1 MLSQSTLPL
10 GSKLRTHRERRGVTL
25 EALAESMKVKKSL
38 LDELERNDLSHW
50 PPGIYGRALVREYAK
65 SVGLPPADMVQEFL
79 HLFCPPEERC
89 DQSLSAPE
97 RESAQPSPELRLTFA
112 GAPTEAPEWMY
123 RRAAAAAIELVIVLM
138 TALLVA
144 VGTALSMWT
153 TTAIVALTWYPARAV
168 LCGHDAFYRVLR
180 LDRLTTSSF
189 WPQSTEL
196 SPFADFT
203 SMRTTGVGGTSGSGN
218 DSFVANAD
226 VNETVP
232 NAASVH

>member
-1 MLSQSTLPL
+1 MPSQSNLPV

-38 LDELERNDLSHW
+38 LDELERNDVSRW

-65 SVGLPPADMVQEFL
+65 AVGLPPDEMVHEFVQ
-79 HLFCPPEERC
+79 LFSPPEDRC
-89 DQSLSAPE
+89 EQASSGRE
-97 RESAQPSPELRLTFA
+97 REGAQPTADLRLTFA
-112 GAPTEAPEWMY
+112 GTPTEAPEWMY
-123 RRAAAAAIELVIVLM
+123 RRAAAAAIELVIVLT
-138 TALLVA
+138 TASLVA
-144 VGTALSMWT
+144 VATALSMWT
-153 TTAIVALTWYPARAV
+153 TTAVVALTWYPARAV
-168 LCGHDAFYRVLR
+168 FCGHDAFYRVLR

-189 WPQSTEL
+189 WSQSTEL

-203 SMRTTGVGGTSGSGN
+203 SMRTTGVGGNGASAQ
-218 DSFVANAD
+218 DSFVAKAD

>member
-1 MLSQSTLPL
+1 MPSQSNLPL

-65 SVGLPPADMVQEFL
+65 SVGLPPADMVQEFV
-79 HLFCPPEERC
+79 HLFSPEERC
-89 DQSLSAPE
+89 DQSSSPRE
-97 RESAQPSPELRLTFA
+97 RDNSQPTADLRLTFA

-123 RRAAAAAIELVIVLM
+123 RRAAAAAIELVIVLI
-138 TALLVA
+138 TASLVA

-153 TTAIVALTWYPARAV
+153 TTAIVALTWYPARSV
-168 LCGHDAFYRVLR
+168 FCGHDAFYRVLR

-189 WPQSTEL
+189 WSQATEL

-203 SMRTTGVGGTSGSGN
+203 SMKTTGVGGNGASAH
-218 DSFVANAD
+218 DSFVANPD